1 MNTVIFFSN
10 KTSGGRN
17 ISSKKKKNFYLEKPA
32 SYKVFNLYFHPVNY
46 NNILKYIE
54 YIIH

>member
-17 ISSKKKKNFYLEKPA
+17 ISSKKKKIFIWKSQPLTRFLIYTFTL
-32 SYKVFNLYFHPVNY
+32 S
-46 NNILKYIE
+46 IT
-54 YIIH
+54 IIF